1 VLLQT
6 ALLLSSAGS
15 QMTAI
20 AYPLLVLGLT
30 GSPTKAGVVA
40 LPPSRGSSRRQDYDE
55 HVPEV
60 SSSTLE
66 LLHWIGREP
75 RSYSET
81 MDAWTT
87 HCPRLTV
94 WEDALVA
101 GLVEVRRDDG
111 AESQVVLTGAG
122 TSALRGAPA

>member
-1 VLLQT
+1 
-6 ALLLSSAGS
+6 
-15 QMTAI
+15 
-20 AYPLLVLGLT
+20 
-30 GSPTKAGVVA
+30 
-40 LPPSRGSSRRQDYDE
+40 
-55 HVPEV
+55 
-60 SSSTLE
+60 
-66 LLHWIGREP
+66 
-75 RSYSET
+75 

-94 WEDALVA
+94 WEDALAA